1 MKRAIV
7 LIVTVLLLS
16 GCVNIAKSDYN
27 EIINEAVSSN
37 KNIYNTYRSGYKFY
51 LPSGLYIENSKDYN
65 EVIKSGDDLY
75 YLYIDIISYL
85 NKKESPYV
93 INEKSLYSDS
103 ISHQNKSGYI
113 EINEQKEKYLVE
125 IMYNYAK
132 IEVMVDEKDLK
143 KSVSNAIIILS
154 SIKYNDGILENLTK
168 ENVLSYSEE
177 NVDIFSTNGKEKS
190 NFLEYVE
197 TYDADDEDSVPEYD
211 LIK

>member
-1 MKRAIV
+1 M
-7 LIVTVLLLS
+7 
-16 GCVNIAKSDYN
+16 
-27 EIINEAVSSN
+27 
-37 KNIYNTYRSGYKFY
+37 
-51 LPSGLYIENSKDYN
+51 
-65 EVIKSGDDLY
+65 DDLY

-197 TYDADDEDSVPEYD
+197 TYDADDENSVPDYD

>member
-132 IEVMVDEKDLK
+132 IEVMVEESDINKTIA
-143 KSVSNAIIILS
+143 NAISILS
-154 SIKYNDGILENLTK
+154 SVEYNDTILENLLGNNK
-168 ENVLSYSEE
+168 LSFSNEE
-177 NVDIFSTNGKEKS
+177 FNIFETAETES
-190 NFLEYVE
+190 NYLNYVE
-197 TYDADDEDSVPEYD
+197 KYDNYENDNNHDNDF
-211 LIK
+211 IN